1 MVDLSPEAR
10 ERASRTTLAAP
21 VFAGQAA
28 IIADHIKRLGVDVVL
43 VCVVDAD
50 LQYTGQHVVDVG
62 DLVAEVARLEGDDGW
77 AMVFSAGVDEAE
89 VLRRCAEMVSIA
101 AARVEVL
108 DRLSARRSAAGG
120 SSPTPSGVEQ

>member
-10 ERASRTTLAAP
+10 ERAVRTTLAAP

-28 IIADHIKRLGVDVVL
+28 SIAEGIQRLGVDVVL
-43 VCVVDAD
+43 VCIVDAD
-50 LQYTGQHVVDVG
+50 MQYAGQHVVAVG
-62 DLVAEVARLEGDDGW
+62 DLVAEVARLEDDPGGGGW

-89 VLRRCAEMVSIA
+89 VLRRCAEMVAIA

-108 DRLSARRSAAGG
+108 DRLSARREAAGG
-120 SSPTPSGVEQ
+120 TAGAGQ

>member
-10 ERASRTTLAAP
+10 ERAARTTLAAP

-28 IIADHIKRLGVDVVL
+28 VIAQHIKRLGVDVVL
-43 VCVVDAD
+43 VCVVDPD
-50 LQYTGQHVVDVG
+50 LEYAGEHMVDVG
-62 DLVAEVARLEGDDGW
+62 ELVAEVARLEAGGGW

-89 VLRRCAEMVSIA
+89 ILRRCAEMVSIA

-108 DRLSARRSAAGG
+108 DRLSARRAATDGTSAGG
-120 SSPTPSGVEQ
+120 STSGS